1 MNTNNLYL
9 RLSNHS
15 TGTSVFAITVAVAL
29 YPSGRTAF
37 VPGIKIHGHTNNA
50 VITAKGVRFLP
61 LVFER
66 LFYPGYVAMA
76 QIRFYGILA
85 FNRKSPFCL
94 SALPPFST
102 TMS

>member
-9 RLSNHS
+9 ILSNHS

-50 VITAKGVRFLP
+50 VITA
-61 LVFER
+61 
-66 LFYPGYVAMA
+66 
-76 QIRFYGILA
+76 
-85 FNRKSPFCL
+85 
-94 SALPPFST
+94 
-102 TMS
+102 

>member
-9 RLSNHS
+9 ILSNHS

-61 LVFER
+61 DTRTLPDNGTNVPSASVRLLNSTESLPLVPASDDF
-66 LFYPGYVAMA
+66 
-76 QIRFYGILA
+76 LA
-85 FNRKSPFCL
+85 S
-94 SALPPFST
+94 
-102 TMS
+102 